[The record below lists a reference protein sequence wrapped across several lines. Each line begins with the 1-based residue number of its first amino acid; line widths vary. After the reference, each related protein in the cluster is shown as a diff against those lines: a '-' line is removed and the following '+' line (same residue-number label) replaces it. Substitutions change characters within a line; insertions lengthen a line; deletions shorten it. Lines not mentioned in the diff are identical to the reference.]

1 LVTGDDGRSIEPEPV
16 QQIYHLASYAVAARL
31 VPREC
36 CPIENGDSGVRPRLQ
51 RRGRRRASRGPGA
64 YDHDVI
70 ALGHVPTVRIAIES
84 AIDWVQ
90 VRA

>member
-1 LVTGDDGRSIEPEPV
+1 
-16 QQIYHLASYAVAARL
+16 
-31 VPREC
+31 
-36 CPIENGDSGVRPRLQ
+36 LQ